1 MIEFLQYSNYIIAI
15 PAIVS
20 FLLLA
25 GYLVDFS
32 WGNEYN
38 NFFTM
43 CRHHKILKIA
53 SPILILSFLYIFTS
67 AEIIYSLS
75 RNEIRDKLNDKST
88 TLKINDEFIT
98 NENIITDFKNIKRR
112 KGYERI
118 SGNTELRVE
127 INDMKFRLIKD
138 FSRDSVFLVYYENYY
153 STSAN
158 PIGKLMSNSLKNYYG
173 NN

>member
-20 FLLLA
+20 FLLVA
-25 GYLVDFS
+25 GYLADFF
-32 WGNEYN
+32 WGNEYD
-38 NFFTM
+38 NFFKM
-43 CRHHKILKIA
+43 CKHHKILKIA
-53 SPILILSFLYIFTS
+53 FPTLLLSFASIFIS

-75 RNEIRDKLNDKST
+75 RNEIRDKLIDKSI
-88 TLKINDEFIT
+88 TLKINDEIVT

-112 KGYERI
+112 VGQRI
-118 SGNTELRVE
+118 SGNTELKVE
-127 INDMKFRLIKD
+127 INDMKFRLVKD

-158 PIGKLMSNSLKNYYG
+158 PIGKLISNSLKNH
-173 NN
+173 